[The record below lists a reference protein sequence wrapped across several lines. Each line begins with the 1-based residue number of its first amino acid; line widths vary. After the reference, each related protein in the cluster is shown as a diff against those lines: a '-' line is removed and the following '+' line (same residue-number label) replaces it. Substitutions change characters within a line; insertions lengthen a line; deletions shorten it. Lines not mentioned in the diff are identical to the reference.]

1 MKNEDDKLNR
11 HLDISAK
18 LIDMGKSLVVEGKD
32 GNDFAISQC
41 GNFMI
46 MLGAIVLDEKDM
58 YDFGQLCAM
67 YSAKRLLDGMER
79 SNSDMTSFMKNKA
92 ENETYDEYIK
102 RINKLRGDNDTP
114 AN

>member
-1 MKNEDDKLNR
+1 MKNKDNNINR
-11 HLDISAK
+11 HLDISTK

-32 GNDFAISQC
+32 NNDFAISQC

-46 MLGAIVLDEKDM
+46 MLGAIILDEKDT

-67 YSAKRLLDGMER
+67 YSAKRLLDGMEQ
-79 SNSDMTSFMKNKA
+79 SKSDMINFLKNKA
-92 ENETYDEYIK
+92 ENETYDEFIK